1 MAQTPIKAL
10 VISISDTRHKDDD
23 VSGVT
28 LIGLLLGIKAEVH
41 EKIIVSDDLVEIK
54 DALMTNSARDDVN
67 LIITTGGTGFSRRD
81 NTPGSP
87 KAVSECFE
95 VVKPV
100 LAHAVDLLA
109 GRGKHS

>member
-67 LIITTGGTGFSRRD
+67 LILAARQHARSHAGRYRTRGAGTG
-81 NTPGSP
+81 
-87 KAVSECFE
+87 
-95 VVKPV
+95 
-100 LAHAVDLLA
+100 
-109 GRGKHS
+109 RGNEA